1 MNKLK
6 AAISSKASSI
16 TRTETLAKPANKA
29 SNQHGT
35 RPTTNPTT
43 KPNAKGGP
51 KPCLK
56 FGGRPGTN
64 SSTKSSTKSST
75 NPKIK
80 LSASRGFTLVEVVL
94 ALALTSLI
102 LGLLST
108 GVYIVSEDWNRN
120 SDVLDQSLDDAL
132 VILQIDRALHGA
144 FPHSFTDEENLS
156 RQIYFIGEDDHLTW
170 VSTVSPQRNAGL
182 TAWELYSEGKLGVQL
197 SLVPAFSDDPTE
209 RLSQSEPQL
218 VLEGYSIEFAYL
230 FDDLDERKVWRDEW
244 LGEEM
249 LGLPLAVY
257 VNLIPFAKYED
268 SKQPIEIIARI
279 KNNNHRSIRPNTV
292 FGSQ

>member
-1 MNKLK
+1 VNKLK

-16 TRTETLAKPANKA
+16 TRTETLAKPANEA

-43 KPNAKGGP
+43 KPNAKFGS

-56 FGGRPGTN
+56 LGSRPGT
-64 SSTKSSTKSST
+64 KSNT

>member
-43 KPNAKGGP
+43 KPNAKFGS
-51 KPCLK
+51 KPCHKL
-56 FGGRPGTN
+56 GGRPGP
-64 SSTKSSTKSST
+64 KSSPKSST
-75 NPKIK
+75 NPNIK
-80 LSASRGFTLVEVVL
+80 LKANRGFTLVEVVL

>member
-1 MNKLK
+1 
-6 AAISSKASSI
+6 
-16 TRTETLAKPANKA
+16 
-29 SNQHGT
+29 
-35 RPTTNPTT
+35 
-43 KPNAKGGP
+43 
-51 KPCLK
+51 
-56 FGGRPGTN
+56 
-64 SSTKSSTKSST
+64 
-75 NPKIK
+75 
-80 LSASRGFTLVEVVL
+80 LVEVVL

>member
-1 MNKLK
+1 MNKFGAATSTK
-6 AAISSKASSI
+6 ASTKASSI
-16 TRTETLAKPANKA
+16 TSAEALAKPDNKA
-29 SNQHGT
+29 GDKHA
-35 RPTTNPTT
+35 T
-43 KPNAKGGP
+43 KPSTKFSP
-51 KPCLK
+51 KRCNKL
-56 FGGRPGTN
+56 GSRP
-64 SSTKSSTKSST
+64 STKSGTY
-75 NPKIK
+75 PDIKIR
-80 LSASRGFTLVEVVL
+80 ANQGFTLVEVVL

-120 SDVLDQSLDDAL
+120 SDVLDNSLDEAL

-156 RQIYFIGEDDHLTW
+156 RQIYFIGEDDRLSW
-170 VSTVSPQRNAGL
+170 VSTVSPQRSAGL
-182 TAWELYSEGKLGVQL
+182 TTWELYSDGKLGVQL

-209 RLSQSEPQL
+209 RLSQSAPKL
-218 VLEGYSIEFAYL
+218 ALEGYSIEFAYL
-230 FDDLDERKVWRDEW
+230 FDDLDEHKVWRDEW

-257 VNLIPFAKYED
+257 VNLIPFAEYED

-292 FGSQ
+292 FGSR

>member
-1 MNKLK
+1 VNKLK
-6 AAISSKASSI
+6 AATSIKASSI
-16 TRTETLAKPANKA
+16 TSTEALAKPANKVG
-29 SNQHGT
+29 NQHG
-35 RPTTNPTT
+35 TNPTT
-43 KPNAKGGP
+43 KPTTNPNAKFGS
-51 KPCLK
+51 KPCHKL
-56 FGGRPGTN
+56 GGRPGP
-64 SSTKSSTKSST
+64 KSSPKSST
-75 NPKIK
+75 NPNIK
-80 LSASRGFTLVEVVL
+80 LNANRGFTLVEVVL

-120 SDVLDQSLDDAL
+120 SDVLDESLDEAL

-156 RQIYFIGEDDHLTW
+156 RQIYFIGEDDHLSW

-182 TAWELYSEGKLGVQL
+182 TAWELYSDDKLGVQL

-209 RLSQSEPQL
+209 RFSQSEPQL
-218 VLEGYSIEFAYL
+218 VLKGYSIEFAYL

-257 VNLIPFAKYED
+257 VNLIPFAEYED
-268 SKQPIEIIARI
+268 SKQPIEIVARI

>member
-35 RPTTNPTT
+35 RPTT
-43 KPNAKGGP
+43 KPNAKFGS

-56 FGGRPGTN
+56 LGSRPGT
-64 SSTKSSTKSST
+64 KSNT